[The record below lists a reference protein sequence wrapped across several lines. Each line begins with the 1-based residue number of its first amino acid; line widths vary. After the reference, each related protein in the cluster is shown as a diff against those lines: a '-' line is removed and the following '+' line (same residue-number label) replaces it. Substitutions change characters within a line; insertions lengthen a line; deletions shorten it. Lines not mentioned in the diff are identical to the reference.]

1 MVRKF
6 LKKFPKRGHKSDA
19 LTRSTIQNIKK
30 EA

>member
-6 LKKFPKRGHKSDA
+6 LKKFPKKGHKSDTLA
-19 LTRSTIQNIKK
+19 RSTMQNIKK

>member
-6 LKKFPKRGHKSDA
+6 LREFPKKGHKSDA
-19 LTRSTIQNIKK
+19 LARNTLQNAKK